1 VGINTSSGS
10 PSSSVPTGAEGS
22 HADNS
27 SFLPGLLF
35 GLVPLAPL
43 ALTVALA
50 LGLAWLARQVTSS
63 AGFYTQQWTAGIVV
77 ALGLLAGV
85 IVFIVF
91 SRRALSQI
99 KQWQQEGQVRQAG
112 AALWGLVIVALIV
125 LLPLVLTI
133 AIPQHPAPILTH

>member
-1 VGINTSSGS
+1 MGMNTPSSS
-10 PSSSVPTGAEGS
+10 TSSSVPTGSEGNYV
-22 HADNS
+22 DNS

-43 ALTVALA
+43 ALTAVLA

-63 AGFYTQQWTAGIVV
+63 AGFYTQQWAAGIVV

-99 KQWQQEGQVRQAG
+99 KQWQQEGLARQAG
-112 AALWGLVIVALIV
+112 AALWGLIIVALIV
-125 LLPLVLTI
+125 LLPVVLAI